1 MHRPAFVRLA
11 LCVGTLLFVL
21 GGVAACG
28 GGGAPE
34 EAKPSPLPEE
44 PRKLGPGTYRTEDF
58 EPPFS
63 FRVGEGWSTSLPE
76 EYDDLRITRG
86 HETGGLGFAN
96 LRGARF
102 FEPTK
107 TGTPYM
113 ADVPKDVAGWFQE
126 HPYLRTSEPEPT
138 RVGGVEGLRFDVIV
152 GDLPEGHSGECGSD
166 CVDLFRFSSG
176 GQRPFALW
184 EGSKLRLFVLEDVEG
199 EKIIMGF
206 GGPVAE
212 FDEHAP
218 EARKVIDT
226 VQWRGS

>member
-1 MHRPAFVRLA
+1 
-11 LCVGTLLFVL
+11 LLFVL
-21 GGVAACG
+21 GGVAACV

-34 EAKPSPLPEE
+34 EAKPRPLPEE
-44 PRKLGPGTYRTEDF
+44 PRKLGPGTYRTEEF
-58 EPPFS
+58 KPPFS

-76 EYDDLRITRG
+76 VYDDFRITRG

-113 ADVPKDVAGWFQE
+113 ADVPKDVAGWFRE
-126 HPYLRTSEPEPT
+126 HPHLKTSEPEPA
-138 RVGGVEGLRFDVIV
+138 RVGGIEGARFDVIV

-176 GQRPFALW
+176 GRPFALW
-184 EGSKLRLFVLEDVEG
+184 EGSKLRLVVLEDVEG
-199 EKIIMGF
+199 EKVIMGF
-206 GGPVAE
+206 GSPVAE